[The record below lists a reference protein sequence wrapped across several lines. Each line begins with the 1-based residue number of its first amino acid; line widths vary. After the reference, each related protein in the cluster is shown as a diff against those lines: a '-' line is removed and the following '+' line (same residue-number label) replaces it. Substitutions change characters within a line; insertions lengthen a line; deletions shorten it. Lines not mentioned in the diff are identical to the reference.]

1 MSDDK
6 KPTDFDISSVFGQVM
21 EQARTVQG
29 RMTDMQ
35 KRVKD
40 MTAEGTAGGGIVT
53 AVATGA
59 GRIQSVRID
68 PVAVDPRDVEM
79 LEDLITAAC
88 NDSLK
93 RAQELVENEMGGLT
107 GGLDL
112 GDLGAM
118 LGKFGA

>member
-6 KPTDFDISSVFGQVM
+6 KPTDLDLNSVFGQVM
-21 EQARTVQG
+21 DQARTVQS

-40 MTAEGTAGGGIVT
+40 MTAEGSAGGGIVT
-53 AVATGA
+53 DTATGA
-59 GRIQSVRID
+59 GRIQSIRID

-79 LEDLITAAC
+79 LEDLVTAAC

-93 RAQELVENEMGGLT
+93 RAQELVETEMGGLT

-118 LGKFGA
+118 LGKFSS

>member
-1 MSDDK
+1 MSDEN
-6 KPTDFDISSVFGQVM
+6 KPPDLDLGNLFGQVM
-21 EQARTVQG
+21 DQARTVQT
-29 RMTDMQ
+29 RMSDMQ
-35 KRVKD
+35 EKVKE

-68 PVAVDPRDVEM
+68 PVAVDPRDIEM

-93 RAQELVENEMGGLT
+93 RAQELVEKEMGSLT

-112 GDLGAM
+112 GNLGSL
-118 LGKFGA
+118 LGKFGG

>member
-35 KRVKD
+35 QRVKD

>member
-1 MSDDK
+1 MSDDD
-6 KPTDFDISSVFGQVM
+6 KPPDLDLSSIFGQVM
-21 EQARTVQG
+21 DQARTVQS

-40 MTAEGTAGGGIVT
+40 MTAEGSAGGGIVT

-68 PVAVDPRDVEM
+68 RVAVDPRDVEM
-79 LEDLITAAC
+79 LEDLIAAAC

-93 RAQELVENEMGGLT
+93 RAQEMVETEMGGLT

-118 LGKFGA
+118 LGKFGN

>member
-6 KPTDFDISSVFGQVM
+6 KPTDFDLSSVFGQVI

-40 MTAEGTAGGGIVT
+40 MTAEGSAGGGIVT

-59 GRIQSVRID
+59 GRIESVRID

-93 RAQELVENEMGGLT
+93 RAQELVETEMGGLT
-107 GGLDL
+107 GGLEL

>member
-6 KPTDFDISSVFGQVM
+6 KPTDFDLNNIFGQVM
-21 EQARTVQG
+21 DQARTVQS

-40 MTAEGTAGGGIVT
+40 MTAEGSAGGGIVT
-53 AVATGA
+53 AIATGA
-59 GRIQSVRID
+59 GRIQSIRID

-79 LEDLITAAC
+79 LEDLVTAAC

-93 RAQELVENEMGGLT
+93 RAQELVETEMGGLT

-118 LGKFGA
+118 LGKFGN